1 MTGQKHLK
9 PRPGDL
15 SYANLTKKKS
25 RLCNSEHW
33 KVLSE
38 DGDDR
43 PVISFCHN
51 VTGTRV
57 SSLGIID
64 DGDLGDAGQERWKEI
79 KTDDRK
85 LKIMCFDENIILSSR
100 S

>member
-1 MTGQKHLK
+1 MC
-9 PRPGDL
+9 
-15 SYANLTKKKS
+15 S
-25 RLCNSEHW
+25 SENW

-38 DGDDR
+38 DGDNQ
-43 PVISFCHN
+43 PVISFCHS

-64 DGDLGDAGQERWKEI
+64 NVDDNGGETGVEKWKEM
-79 KTDDRK
+79 KTEDRK